1 MFAQTP
7 PGFFKDVTVILES
20 DKVGLT
26 IRLLSLFVK
35 FCVSWFQT
43 SQLQNQRPQDLRKLL
58 MLWAKKMFCKYETIK
73 LYI

>member
-1 MFAQTP
+1 MVAP
-7 PGFFKDVTVILES
+7 AVLK
-20 DKVGLT
+20 T

-58 MLWAKKMFCKYETIK
+58 LLWAKTMFCKYETIK
-73 LYI
+73 